1 MNKLLALNRGEIAIR
16 ILRAAS
22 ELGLRTVAVYSQ
34 EDRLSLHRFKAD
46 EAYLIGKGKGPVQ
59 AYLDVFGIVAMA
71 REKGVDTIH
80 PGYGFLAEN
89 PELPNACREAGI
101 TFVGPSTDILRL
113 LGDKTAARRLAQKAG
128 VPVILGT
135 EDPVTDISVAR
146 RVAAEIGFPL
156 IVKAAFGGG
165 GRGMRIVASESEF
178 EAKIAEARQ
187 EAAAAFG
194 NDAVFLERYIRRAK
208 HIEVQ
213 ILGDHR
219 GNILHLYE
227 RDCSVQR
234 RHQKVVEVAPAVA
247 LDTRIRDEVCA

>member
-1 MNKLLALNRGEIAIR
+1 MHIQKTVPGRSLVCFDHKWAPRALFAAVLAL
-16 ILRAAS
+16 
-22 ELGLRTVAVYSQ
+22 GLS
-34 EDRLSLHRFKAD
+34 
-46 EAYLIGKGKGPVQ
+46 
-59 AYLDVFGIVAMA
+59 
-71 REKGVDTIH
+71 
-80 PGYGFLAEN
+80 
-89 PELPNACREAGI
+89 ACG
-101 TFVGPSTDILRL
+101 G
-113 LGDKTAARRLAQKAG
+113 G
-128 VPVILGT
+128 GT

-165 GRGMRIVASESEF
+165 GRGMRIVANESEF

-247 LDTRIRDEVCA
+247 LDTRIRDEVCAAAVRIAREAKYFIAATVDFLGHSDSGDW